1 MSTKIGNVLYLIGG
15 TCTGKTT
22 LARKLEER
30 GFRWIRSVTSRP
42 KRKGECDEYAEWV
55 GEAEFNLRKAAGEF
69 DYVREYY
76 THGASWFYGFRRA
89 DLTFRSDARYVMIG
103 DPVSARR
110 ALSEFSNVLMLKA
123 LGETVR
129 IRLQDRGNCSEF
141 IRRRLQK
148 DAEDFGDFMWFV
160 RQKTREC
167 RWVDDFPAMRLV
179 GSPFSLMVCYND
191 FEVDLPRLLD
201 YIERKVPRP

>member
-1 MSTKIGNVLYLIGG
+1 MSTEINNVLYLIGG

-30 GFRWIRSVTSRP
+30 GFQWIRSVTSRP
-42 KRKGECDEYAEWV
+42 KRKGETDEYAEWI
-55 GEAEFNLRKAAGEF
+55 GEAEFNLRNAAGEF
-69 DYVREYY
+69 DYVREYQ
-76 THGASWFYGFRRA
+76 THGASWRYGFRRD
-89 DLTFRSDARYVMIG
+89 DLDFRSGTRYVMIG

-110 ALSEFSNVLMLKA
+110 ALSEFNNVLMLKA

-148 DAEDFGDFMWFV
+148 DAEDFGDFVWFV

-167 RWVDDFPAMRLV
+167 RWVDDFPAMRLA
-179 GSPFSLMVCYND
+179 GSPFSLMICYND
-191 FEVDLPRLLD
+191 FDCDLPRLLD
-201 YIERKVPRP
+201 YIERKVPRS

>member
-1 MSTKIGNVLYLIGG
+1 MSTKINNVLYLIGG

-30 GFRWIRSVTSRP
+30 GFKWIRSVTSRP
-42 KRKGECDEYAEWV
+42 KRKGELDEYAEWV
-55 GEAEFNLRKAAGEF
+55 GEAEFNLRKASGEF

-110 ALSEFSNVLMLKA
+110 ALSEFNNVLMLKA
-123 LGETVR
+123 LDETVR

-148 DAEDFGDFMWFV
+148 DAEDFGEFV
-160 RQKTREC
+160 WYVKQQTREC
-167 RWVDDFPAMRLV
+167 RWVDDFPAMRLA

-191 FEVDLPRLLD
+191 FEADLPRLLD

>member
-1 MSTKIGNVLYLIGG
+1 MSAKIGNVLYLIGG
-15 TCTGKTT
+15 TCAGKTT
-22 LARKLEER
+22 VARKLEER
-30 GFRWIRSVTSRP
+30 GFQWIRSVTSRP
-42 KRKGECDEYAEWV
+42 KRAGETDEYAEWT
-55 GEAEFNLRKAAGEF
+55 GETEFNLRKAAGEF

-89 DLTFRSDARYVMIG
+89 DLAFRSDARYVMIG

-123 LGETVR
+123 LDETVR
-129 IRLQDRGNCSEF
+129 RRLQDRGNCSEF

-148 DAEDFGDFMWFV
+148 DAEDFGDFIWFV

>member
-1 MSTKIGNVLYLIGG
+1 MSTKINNVLYLIGG

-30 GFRWIRSVTSRP
+30 GFQWIRSVTSRP
-42 KRKGECDEYAEWV
+42 KRG
-55 GEAEFNLRKAAGEF
+55 GEF

-89 DLTFRSDARYVMIG
+89 DLAFRPDARYVMIG

-110 ALSEFSNVLMLKA
+110 ALSEFNNVLMLKA

-148 DAEDFGDFMWFV
+148 DAEDFGDFVWFV

-167 RWVDDFPAMRLV
+167 RWVDDFPAMRLA
-179 GSPFSLMVCYND
+179 GSPFGLMICYND
-191 FEVDLPRLLD
+191 FEADLPRLLD